1 MFLASP
7 AIVGIFGAVIALVL
21 IALVIIKRYR
31 IAKPDEAIIVTGGKG
46 KEVVDAAGNK
56 SRDLSGQKVV
66 TGGGVFVVPF
76 VQKSFTI
83 SLRSRRLSITTEAQT
98 TDGITMQAQAV
109 AVVKVGGTQEMIRAA
124 AQRFLSNSDEID
136 ESTQEVLSGSLR
148 SIIGGLTVLQII
160 RDRAVVAQSVLEAAE
175 EALTK
180 QGLVVDTLQIQEIR
194 DGADYISNIG
204 RPEAAKVRQQADIA
218 ETNAYQ
224 ASQEAKIAAER
235 VLLDRNR
242 ELKLRQA
249 EIQVETDKATAQA
262 SAAQPLEDAIQQQA
276 IVEQQRITAQKEVA
290 LRTEKLNADV
300 RAVAEADA
308 YRVEQIAKAE
318 AAASISAAEG
328 RATAVEREGAASRI
342 ARIAA
347 AEAVEAE
354 GRAEAAALEAKGTAE
369 AAAIDA
375 RARALETQSQAVL
388 AQELIHLLP
397 EIAAEYARA
406 IGAIE
411 HMTVVSADGTSKVAG
426 EAMGNIKG
434 LLEMAKD
441 TVGIDLAGMLN
452 GAVSGGAAGA
462 AAGRASREESDR
474 GRRSDREAVRS
485 ERSERSERRGITEG
499 RADVASADTGD
510 HGVPYD
516 SSSTAD
522 RSSAPG
528 VTDSARDLAGS
539 AAGTATAAADAASA
553 AADAATEAAR
563 AAGAA
568 AQRTGANVTDQING
582 FGAGSQ

>member
-1 MFLASP
+1 MFFITP
-7 AIVGIFGAVIALVL
+7 AIVGVFGAVVALVL

-46 KEVVDAAGNK
+46 KEVKAADGTTI
-56 SRDLSGQKVV
+56 RDMSGQKVV
-66 TGGGVFVVPF
+66 TGGGVFVLPF

-194 DGADYISNIG
+194 DGADYIANIG
-204 RPEAAKVRQQADIA
+204 RPEAAKVRQAADIA

-224 ASQEAKIAAER
+224 ASEEAKIAAEK

-249 EIQVETDKATAQA
+249 EIQAETDKANAQA
-262 SAAQPLEDAIQQQA
+262 QAADPLEQAIQQQA
-276 IVEQQRITAQKEVA
+276 IVEQQQITAQREVA

-300 RAVAEADA
+300 RAVAEAEA
-308 YRVEQIAKAE
+308 YKVEALAKAE
-318 AAASISAAEG
+318 AAAAVSAADG
-328 RATAVEREGAASRI
+328 RAQAVEREGLAARA

-347 AEAVEAE
+347 SEAVAAE
-354 GRAEAAALEAKGTAE
+354 GRAEAEAIQAKGTAE
-369 AAAIDA
+369 AIAVEA

-388 AQELIHLLP
+388 AQELIHRLP
-397 EIAAEYARA
+397 EIAGEYAQA
-406 IGAIE
+406 IAGIDS
-411 HMTVVSADGTSKVAG
+411 MTVVSADGTSRVAG
-426 EAMGNIKG
+426 DAMGNLKG
-434 LLEMAKD
+434 LLEMARE
-441 TVGIDLAGMLN
+441 TVGVDLVGMLN
-452 GAVSGGAAGA
+452 GVVAGSAAGA
-462 AAGRASREESDR
+462 AAGRAAASTQGDAAVELANPAETDERPAAPA
-474 GRRSDREAVRS
+474 EAP
-485 ERSERSERRGITEG
+485 E
-499 RADVASADTGD
+499 ADT
-510 HGVPYD
+510 VP
-516 SSSTAD
+516 
-522 RSSAPG
+522 G
-528 VTDSARDLAGS
+528 
-539 AAGTATAAADAASA
+539 ASD
-553 AADAATEAAR
+553 DAATG
-563 AAGAA
+563 AGAA
-568 AQRTGANVTDQING
+568 
-582 FGAGSQ
+582 S

>member
-1 MFLASP
+1 MSLFASP
-7 AIVGIFGAVIALVL
+7 AIIGVFGAIIALVL

-46 KEVVDAAGNK
+46 KEVVDASGNK

-194 DGADYISNIG
+194 DGADYIANIG
-204 RPEAAKVRQQADIA
+204 RPEAAKVRQAADIA

-224 ASQEAKIAAER
+224 ASQEAKISAEK

-249 EIQVETDKATAQA
+249 EIQAETDKANAQA
-262 SAAQPLEDAIQQQA
+262 QAADPLEQAIQQQA
-276 IVEQQRITAQKEVA
+276 IVEQQQITAQKEVA

-300 RAVAEADA
+300 RAVAEAEA
-308 YRVEQIAKAE
+308 YRVEALAKAE
-318 AAASISAAEG
+318 ASAAVSAAEG
-328 RATAVEREGAASRI
+328 RAKAVEREGLASRA

-347 AEAVEAE
+347 SEALEAE

-369 AAAIDA
+369 ATAIDA

-397 EIAAEYARA
+397 EIAAEYSRA
-406 IGAIE
+406 IGAIDN
-411 HMTVVSADGTSKVAG
+411 MTVVSADGTSKVAG

-441 TVGIDLAGMLN
+441 TVGIDLAAMLN
-452 GAVSGGAAGA
+452 GVAGGAAAGA
-462 AAGRASREESDR
+462 AAGRASRDESTAQP
-474 GRRSDREAVRS
+474 RRAAHARS
-485 ERSERSERRGITEG
+485 VE
-499 RADVASADTGD
+499 ASAG
-510 HGVPYD
+510 
-516 SSSTAD
+516 
-522 RSSAPG
+522 SSAVEAGSGGTAASSASRDARVSG
-528 VTDSARDLAGS
+528 VTEHLGS
-539 AAGTATAAADAASA
+539 AAEQTAHASIDSAQNWAAQTGERLAGES
-553 AADAATEAAR
+553 
-563 AAGAA
+563 GAA
-568 AQRTGANVTDQING
+568 QPGTQANGAD
-582 FGAGSQ
+582 SQA

>member
-1 MFLASP
+1 MILFTSAT
-7 AIVGIFGAVIALVL
+7 IGIFGALIALVL
-21 IALVIIKRYR
+21 VALIIIKRYR

-46 KEVVDAAGNK
+46 KEVIDPATGLK

-66 TGGGVFVVPF
+66 TGGGVFVLPF

-194 DGADYISNIG
+194 DGADYIANIG
-204 RPEAAKVRQQADIA
+204 RPEAAKVRQTAEVA

-224 ASQEAKIAAER
+224 ASQEAKIAAEK

-249 EIQVETDKATAQA
+249 EIQAETDRASAQA
-262 SAAQPLEDAIQQQA
+262 AAADPLEQAIQQQS
-276 IVEQQRITAQKEVA
+276 IVQQQEITAQRQVA
-290 LRTEKLNADV
+290 LKKEQLNAEV
-300 RAVAEADA
+300 RAVAEAEA
-308 YRVEQIAKAE
+308 YKVEALAKAN
-318 AAASISAAEG
+318 AAAAVSAAE
-328 RATAVEREGAASRI
+328 AE
-342 ARIAA
+342 AR
-347 AEAVEAE
+347 AVEAK
-354 GRAEAAALEAKGTAE
+354 GLAEARALEAKGLAE
-369 AAAIDA
+369 AQAIDA
-375 RARALETQSQAVL
+375 RARALEAQAESVL

-397 EIAAEYARA
+397 AIAHEYAQA

-411 HMTVVSADGTSKVAG
+411 TMTVVSTDGTSKVAG
-426 EAMGNIKG
+426 EAMGNLKG
-434 LLEMAKD
+434 LLDMARD

-452 GAVSGGAAGA
+452 GAVAGGAAGA
-462 AAGRASREESDR
+462 AAGRASS
-474 GRRSDREAVRS
+474 EAK
-485 ERSERSERRGITEG
+485 G
-499 RADVASADTGD
+499 
-510 HGVPYD
+510 
-516 SSSTAD
+516 
-522 RSSAPG
+522 
-528 VTDSARDLAGS
+528 DLAS
-539 AAGTATAAADAASA
+539 
-553 AADAATEAAR
+553 
-563 AAGAA
+563 
-568 AQRTGANVTDQING
+568 
-582 FGAGSQ
+582 

>member
-1 MFLASP
+1 MFFASP
-7 AIVGIFGAVIALVL
+7 AIIGVFGAVIALVL

-46 KEVVDAAGNK
+46 KEVVDATGQR

-76 VQKSFTI
+76 IQKSFTI

-98 TDGITMQAQAV
+98 TDGITIQAQAV
-109 AVVKVGGTQEMIRAA
+109 AVVKVGGSQEMIRAA

-194 DGADYISNIG
+194 DGADYITNIG
-204 RPEAAKVRQQADIA
+204 RPESAKVRQAADIA

-249 EIQVETDKATAQA
+249 EIQVETDKANAQA
-262 SAAQPLEDAIQQQA
+262 GAAEPLEQAIQQQA
-276 IVEQQRITAQKEVA
+276 IVEQQQITAQREVA

-300 RAVAEADA
+300 RAVAEAEA
-308 YRVEQIAKAE
+308 YRVEALAKAE
-318 AAASISAAEG
+318 ATAAVSAADG
-328 RATAVEREGAASRI
+328 RAQAVEREGLASRA

-347 AEAVEAE
+347 SEALEAE

-397 EIAAEYARA
+397 EIAGKYADA
-406 IGAIE
+406 ISAIDN
-411 HMTVVSADGTSKVAG
+411 MTVVSADGTSKVAG
-426 EAMGNIKG
+426 DAMGNIKG
-434 LLEMAKD
+434 LLEMARE
-441 TVGIDLAGMLN
+441 TVGIDLVGMLN
-452 GAVSGGAAGA
+452 GVVTGGAAGA
-462 AAGRASREESDR
+462 AAGRSSHSTQPVTIAAPER
-474 GRRSDREAVRS
+474 GVPE
-485 ERSERSERRGITEG
+485 
-499 RADVASADTGD
+499 
-510 HGVPYD
+510 HGVYE
-516 SSSTAD
+516 
-522 RSSAPG
+522 APA
-528 VTDSARDLAGS
+528 V
-539 AAGTATAAADAASA
+539 ASA
-553 AADAATEAAR
+553 AAGDAADSATQAAP
-563 AAGAA
+563 ADPA
-568 AQRTGANVTDQING
+568 AQPQADQ
-582 FGAGSQ
+582 AE

>member
-1 MFLASP
+1 MLLASP
-7 AIVGIFGAVIALVL
+7 AIIGIFGAVIALVL
-21 IALVIIKRYR
+21 VALVIIKRYR

-46 KEVVDAAGNK
+46 KEVVDASGQR

-98 TDGITMQAQAV
+98 TDGITIQAQAV

-194 DGADYISNIG
+194 DGADYITNIG
-204 RPEAAKVRQQADIA
+204 RPEAAKVRQAADIA

-224 ASQEAKIAAER
+224 ASQEAKISAEK

-249 EIQVETDKATAQA
+249 EIQAETDKATAQA
-262 SAAQPLEDAIQQQA
+262 AAAEPLEQAIQQQA
-276 IVEQQRITAQKEVA
+276 IVEQQQITAQKGVA
-290 LRTEKLNADV
+290 LRTEQLNADV
-300 RAVAEADA
+300 RAVAEAEA
-308 YRVEQIAKAE
+308 YRVEALAKAE
-318 AAASISAAEG
+318 AAAAVSAAEG
-328 RATAVEREGAASRI
+328 RAKAVEREGLANRS

-347 AEAVEAE
+347 SEALEAE
-354 GRAEAAALEAKGTAE
+354 GRAEASALEAKGTAE

-397 EIAAEYARA
+397 EIAGEYAQA
-406 IGAIE
+406 IGAIDN
-411 HMTVVSADGTSKVAG
+411 MTVVSADGSAKVTG
-426 EAMGNIKG
+426 DAMGNIKG
-434 LLEMAKD
+434 MLEMARE
-441 TVGIDLAGMLN
+441 TVGIDLVGILN
-452 GAVSGGAAGA
+452 GAVTGGAAGA
-462 AAGRASREESDR
+462 AAGRASQGQADR
-474 GRRSDREAVRS
+474 GRVERVQADHARTDRARAAVATSDAAPARAGASGSRAGSNAGAAEQIAV
-485 ERSERSERRGITEG
+485 
-499 RADVASADTGD
+499 AAQ
-510 HGVPYD
+510 
-516 SSSTAD
+516 
-522 RSSAPG
+522 
-528 VTDSARDLAGS
+528 DLA
-539 AAGTATAAADAASA
+539 ATAAQTAS
-553 AADAATEAAR
+553 EAAEAAESVTG
-563 AAGAA
+563 AAGDA
-568 AQRTGANVTDQING
+568 AQRAGRTAATGLDR
-582 FGAGSQ
+582 FGAAPQQNPAE

>member
-7 AIVGIFGAVIALVL
+7 AIVGVFGAVIALVL

-83 SLRSRRLSITTEAQT
+83 SLRSRRLTITTEAQT
-98 TDGITMQAQAV
+98 TDGITIQAQAV
-109 AVVKVGGTQEMIRAA
+109 AVVKVGGAQEMIRAA

-194 DGADYISNIG
+194 DGADYITNIG

-249 EIQVETDKATAQA
+249 EIQAETDKATAQA
-262 SAAQPLEDAIQQQA
+262 SAAEPLEDAIQQQA
-276 IVEQQRITAQKEVA
+276 IVQQKQITAQKEVA
-290 LRTEKLNADV
+290 LRKEQLNADV
-300 RAVAEADA
+300 RAVAEAEA
-308 YRVEQIAKAE
+308 YRVEALAKAD
-318 AAASISAAEG
+318 AAAAVSAADG
-328 RATAVEREGAASRI
+328 RAQAVEREGLANRA

-347 AEAVEAE
+347 SEALERE

-369 AAAIDA
+369 AIAIDA

-397 EIAAEYARA
+397 EIAGKYAEA
-406 IGAIE
+406 IGAIDN
-411 HMTVVSADGTSKVAG
+411 MTVVSADGTSKVAG
-426 EAMGNIKG
+426 DAMGNIKG

-441 TVGIDLAGMLN
+441 TVGIDLVGMLN
-452 GAVSGGAAGA
+452 GVVAGGAAGA
-462 AAGRASREESDR
+462 AAGRASQQEPRRAAGLISAEGAASFDR
-474 GRRSDREAVRS
+474 
-485 ERSERSERRGITEG
+485 T
-499 RADVASADTGD
+499 ADSLADSAD
-510 HGVPYD
+510 
-516 SSSTAD
+516 SLAE
-522 RSSAPG
+522 SA
-528 VTDSARDLAGS
+528 
-539 AAGTATAAADAASA
+539 ATAATAANEAADSA
-553 AADAATEAAR
+553 AHAATEIADPGALGTQPQR
-563 AAGAA
+563 AE
-568 AQRTGANVTDQING
+568 
-582 FGAGSQ
+582 

>member
-46 KEVVDAAGNK
+46 KEVVDASGGR

-76 VQKSFTI
+76 IQKSFTI
-83 SLRSRRLSITTEAQT
+83 SLRSRRLTIMTEAQT
-98 TDGITMQAQAV
+98 TDGITIQAQAV
-109 AVVKVGGTQEMIRAA
+109 AVVKVGGSQEMIRAA

-136 ESTQEVLSGSLR
+136 QSTQEVLSGSLR

-194 DGADYISNIG
+194 DGADYITNIG

-249 EIQVETDKATAQA
+249 EIQAETDKATAQA
-262 SAAQPLEDAIQQQA
+262 SAAEPLEQAIQQQA
-276 IVEQQRITAQKEVA
+276 IVQQQQITAQKEVA
-290 LRTEKLNADV
+290 LRTEQLNADV
-300 RAVAEADA
+300 RAVAEAEA
-308 YRVEQIAKAE
+308 YRVKELAKADAE
-318 AAASISAAEG
+318 AAVSAAEG
-328 RATAVEREGAASRI
+328 RAQSTEREGLAARA

-347 AEAVEAE
+347 AEALERE
-354 GRAEAAALEAKGTAE
+354 GKAEAAALEAKGTAE
-369 AAAIDA
+369 AVAIDA

-388 AQELIHLLP
+388 AQELIQLLP
-397 EIAAEYARA
+397 EIAGKYAEA
-406 IGAIE
+406 IGAIDN
-411 HMTVVSADGTSKVAG
+411 MTVVSADGSSKVAG
-426 EAMGNIKG
+426 DAMGNIKG

-441 TVGIDLAGMLN
+441 TVGIDLVGMLN
-452 GAVSGGAAGA
+452 GVVAGGAAGA
-462 AAGRASREESDR
+462 AAGRASKTATPA
-474 GRRSDREAVRS
+474 RSGAPLSEHAAYAL
-485 ERSERSERRGITEG
+485 ERSSEALRG
-499 RADVASADTGD
+499 ASD
-510 HGVPYD
+510 
-516 SSSTAD
+516 
-522 RSSAPG
+522 
-528 VTDSARDLAGS
+528 DLAGVAS
-539 AAGTATAAADAASA
+539 ELVVEPSVDPDPAPAAAPEQEPQA
-553 AADAATEAAR
+553 
-563 AAGAA
+563 
-568 AQRTGANVTDQING
+568 
-582 FGAGSQ
+582 

>member
-1 MFLASP
+1 MLLASP
-7 AIVGIFGAVIALVL
+7 AIIGIFGAVIALVL
-21 IALVIIKRYR
+21 VALVIIKRYR

-46 KEVVDAAGNK
+46 KEVVDAAGHK

-98 TDGITMQAQAV
+98 TDGITIQAQAV

-194 DGADYISNIG
+194 DAADYIANIG
-204 RPEAAKVRQQADIA
+204 RPEAAKVRQAADIA

-224 ASQEAKIAAER
+224 ASQEAKISAEK

-249 EIQVETDKATAQA
+249 EIQAETDKATAQA
-262 SAAQPLEDAIQQQA
+262 SAAEPLEQAIQQQA
-276 IVEQQRITAQKEVA
+276 IVEQQQITAQKEVA

-300 RAVAEADA
+300 RAVAEAEA
-308 YRVEQIAKAE
+308 YRVEALAKAE
-318 AAASISAAEG
+318 ATASVSAAEG
-328 RATAVEREGAASRI
+328 RAKAIEREGLANRA

-347 AEAVEAE
+347 SEALEAE

-397 EIAAEYARA
+397 EIAGEYAQA
-406 IGAIE
+406 IGAIDN
-411 HMTVVSADGTSKVAG
+411 MTVVSADGSSKVTG
-426 EAMGNIKG
+426 DAMGNIKG
-434 LLEMAKD
+434 MLEMARE
-441 TVGIDLAGMLN
+441 TVGIDLVGMLN
-452 GAVSGGAAGA
+452 GVVAGGAAGA
-462 AAGRASREESDR
+462 AAGRASQAKPQADPDPARREEAVSSRGSGSDPR
-474 GRRSDREAVRS
+474 TA
-485 ERSERSERRGITEG
+485 ERL
-499 RADVASADTGD
+499 ADAAQ
-510 HGVPYD
+510 
-516 SSSTAD
+516 
-522 RSSAPG
+522 
-528 VTDSARDLAGS
+528 DLA
-539 AAGTATAAADAASA
+539 ATASRTASEAADAAGSV
-553 AADAATEAAR
+553 ADAA
-563 AAGAA
+563 GDA
-568 AQRTGANVTDQING
+568 AQRAGSTAVNGLDG
-582 FGAGSQ
+582 FGAAPQQNPAE

>member
-1 MFLASP
+1 MSLLVSP

-46 KEVVDAAGNK
+46 KVVRDAAGNET
-56 SRDLSGQKVV
+56 RDLSGQKVV

-98 TDGITMQAQAV
+98 TDGITIQAQAV

-194 DGADYISNIG
+194 DAADYIANIG
-204 RPEAAKVRQQADIA
+204 RPEAAKVRQAADIA

-224 ASQEAKIAAER
+224 ASQEAKISAEQH
-235 VLLDRNR
+235 LLDRNR

-249 EIQVETDKATAQA
+249 AVQAETDKASAQA

-276 IVEQQRITAQKEVA
+276 IVEQQQLTAQKQVS
-290 LRTEKLNADV
+290 LRKEQLNADV
-300 RAVAEADA
+300 RAVAEAEA
-308 YRVEQIAKAE
+308 YRVEQLAKAD
-318 AAASISAAEG
+318 AAAAVSAAEG
-328 RATAVEREGAASRI
+328 RAQATEREGLASRA

-347 AEAVEAE
+347 SEALAAEGEAEA
-354 GRAEAAALEAKGTAE
+354 RALRAKGTAE
-369 AAAIDA
+369 ADAIDA

-388 AQELIHLLP
+388 AQELIQLLP
-397 EIAAEYARA
+397 SIAGEYAQA
-406 IGAIE
+406 IGNIDT
-411 HMTVVSADGTSKVAG
+411 MTVVSADGTSKVAG
-426 EAMGNIKG
+426 DAMGNIKG
-434 LLEMAKD
+434 LLDMARD
-441 TVGIDLAGMLN
+441 TVGVDLVGMLN
-452 GAVSGGAAGA
+452 GVAAGGAAGA
-462 AAGRASREESDR
+462 AAGRASNRAS
-474 GRRSDREAVRS
+474 REA
-485 ERSERSERRGITEG
+485 
-499 RADVASADTGD
+499 SATM
-510 HGVPYD
+510 
-516 SSSTAD
+516 
-522 RSSAPG
+522 
-528 VTDSARDLAGS
+528 RDLRDGFGSREANDGSRHGSPSAAGS
-539 AAGTATAAADAASA
+539 AGASDARNAGSSPASGASDASSDASGAGDSDAASGSGDPA
-553 AADAATEAAR
+553 S
-563 AAGAA
+563 
-568 AQRTGANVTDQING
+568 
-582 FGAGSQ
+582 GAGSDA

>member
-1 MFLASP
+1 MFFITP
-7 AIVGIFGAVIALVL
+7 AIVGVFGAVVALVL

-46 KEVVDAAGNK
+46 KEVK
-56 SRDLSGQKVV
+56 SADGGTVRDMSGQKVV
-66 TGGGVFVVPF
+66 TGGGVFVLPF

-194 DGADYISNIG
+194 DGADYIANIG
-204 RPEAAKVRQQADIA
+204 RPEAAKVRQAADIA

-224 ASQEAKIAAER
+224 ASEEAKIGAEK

-249 EIQVETDKATAQA
+249 EIQAETDKANAQA
-262 SAAQPLEDAIQQQA
+262 QAADPLEQAIQQQA
-276 IVEQQRITAQKEVA
+276 IVEQQQITAQKEVA

-300 RAVAEADA
+300 RAVAEAEA
-308 YRVEQIAKAE
+308 YRVEALAKAE
-318 AAASISAAEG
+318 AAAAVSAADG
-328 RATAVEREGAASRI
+328 RAQAVEREGLAARA

-347 AEAVEAE
+347 SEAVAAE
-354 GRAEAAALEAKGTAE
+354 GRAEAEAIQAKGTAE
-369 AAAIDA
+369 AIAVEA

-388 AQELIHLLP
+388 AQELIHRLP
-397 EIAAEYARA
+397 EIASEYAQA
-406 IGAIE
+406 IAGIDS
-411 HMTVVSADGTSKVAG
+411 MTVVSADGTSRVAG
-426 EAMGNIKG
+426 DAMGNLKG
-434 LLEMAKD
+434 LLEMARE
-441 TVGIDLAGMLN
+441 TVGVDLVGMLN
-452 GAVSGGAAGA
+452 GVVTGSAAGA
-462 AAGRASREESDR
+462 AAGRAANPAAQLAHGGGSETSAESQP
-474 GRRSDREAVRS
+474 EA
-485 ERSERSERRGITEG
+485 GAD
-499 RADVASADTGD
+499 RADEVAAETTQ
-510 HGVPYD
+510 H
-516 SSSTAD
+516 AQ
-522 RSSAPG
+522 
-528 VTDSARDLAGS
+528 
-539 AAGTATAAADAASA
+539 AAAA
-553 AADAATEAAR
+553 EP
-563 AAGAA
+563 GQ
-568 AQRTGANVTDQING
+568 AQQAEPRQTLVNDGE
-582 FGAGSQ
+582 

>member
-1 MFLASP
+1 MFFITP
-7 AIVGIFGAVIALVL
+7 AIVGVFGAVVALVL

-46 KEVVDAAGNK
+46 KEVATAGGTT
-56 SRDLSGQKVV
+56 RDLSGQKVV
-66 TGGGVFVVPF
+66 TGGGVFVLPF

-194 DGADYISNIG
+194 DGADYIQNIG

-224 ASQEAKIAAER
+224 ASEEAKIAAEK

-249 EIQVETDKATAQA
+249 EIQAETDKANAQA
-262 SAAQPLEDAIQQQA
+262 QAADPLEQAIQQQA
-276 IVEQQRITAQKEVA
+276 IVEQQQITAQREVA

-300 RAVAEADA
+300 RAVAEAEA
-308 YRVEQIAKAE
+308 YRLEALAKAE
-318 AAASISAAEG
+318 ATAAVSAADG
-328 RATAVEREGAASRI
+328 RAQAVEREGLAARA

-347 AEAVEAE
+347 SEAVAAE
-354 GRAEAAALEAKGTAE
+354 GRAEAEAIQAKGTAE
-369 AAAIDA
+369 AVAVEA

-388 AQELIHLLP
+388 AQELIHRLP
-397 EIAAEYARA
+397 EIAGEYAQA
-406 IGAIE
+406 IAGIDS
-411 HMTVVSADGTSKVAG
+411 MTVVSADGTAKVAG
-426 EAMGNIKG
+426 DAMGNLKG
-434 LLEMAKD
+434 LLEMARE
-441 TVGIDLAGMLN
+441 TVGVDLVGMLN
-452 GAVSGGAAGA
+452 GVVTGSAAGA
-462 AAGRASREESDR
+462 AAGRA
-474 GRRSDREAVRS
+474 
-485 ERSERSERRGITEG
+485 
-499 RADVASADTGD
+499 ASSNGNQ
-510 HGVPYD
+510 
-516 SSSTAD
+516 
-522 RSSAPG
+522 
-528 VTDSARDLAGS
+528 
-539 AAGTATAAADAASA
+539 ATAQRDDAPVTIVEVEPQAVADPDIASQA
-553 AADAATEAAR
+553 PANEERARQGLVADE
-563 AAGAA
+563 
-568 AQRTGANVTDQING
+568 DQ
-582 FGAGSQ
+582 A

>member
-7 AIVGIFGAVIALVL
+7 AIIGIFGAVIALVL

-46 KEVVDAAGNK
+46 KEVVDATGQR

-194 DGADYISNIG
+194 DGADYIVNIG
-204 RPEAAKVRQQADIA
+204 RPEAAKVRQAADIA

-224 ASQEAKIAAER
+224 ASQEAKIAAEK

-249 EIQVETDKATAQA
+249 EIQAETDKATAQA
-262 SAAQPLEDAIQQQA
+262 SAAEPLEQAIQQQA
-276 IVEQQRITAQKEVA
+276 IVEQQQITAQREVA
-290 LRTEKLNADV
+290 LRTERLNADV
-300 RAVAEADA
+300 RAVAEAEA
-308 YRVEQIAKAE
+308 YRVEALAKAE
-318 AAASISAAEG
+318 ATASVSAAEG
-328 RATAVEREGAASRI
+328 RAKAIEREGLANRA

-347 AEAVEAE
+347 SEALEAE

-397 EIAAEYARA
+397 EIAGEYAQA
-406 IGAIE
+406 IGAIDN
-411 HMTVVSADGTSKVAG
+411 MTVVSTDGTSKVTG
-426 EAMGNIKG
+426 DAMGNIKG
-434 LLEMAKD
+434 LLEMARE
-441 TVGIDLAGMLN
+441 TVGIDLVGMLN
-452 GAVSGGAAGA
+452 GVVAGGAAGA
-462 AAGRASREESDR
+462 AAGRASSSSAQESER
-474 GRRSDREAVRS
+474 GAVSRAVASMSEAASGEAAPREA
-485 ERSERSERRGITEG
+485 
-499 RADVASADTGD
+499 ASG
-510 HGVPYD
+510 G
-516 SSSTAD
+516 
-522 RSSAPG
+522 
-528 VTDSARDLAGS
+528 
-539 AAGTATAAADAASA
+539 AASGQA
-553 AADAATEAAR
+553 VSGEGDG
-563 AAGAA
+563 AGAQMNRA
-568 AQRTGANVTDQING
+568 E
-582 FGAGSQ
+582 

>member
-46 KEVVDAAGNK
+46 KEIVDAAGNK
-56 SRDLSGQKVV
+56 GRDLSGQKVV

-204 RPEAAKVRQQADIA
+204 RPEAAKVRQAADIA
-218 ETNAYQ
+218 ETIAYQ
-224 ASQEAKIAAER
+224 ASQEAKIGAER

-249 EIQVETDKATAQA
+249 EIQVETDKAKAQA
-262 SAAQPLEDAIQQQA
+262 SAAEPLEQAIQQQG
-276 IVEQQRITAQKEVA
+276 IVEQQQITAQKEVA
-290 LRTEKLNADV
+290 LKTQQLNANV
-300 RAVAEADA
+300 RAVAEAEA
-308 YRVEQIAKAE
+308 YRVEALAKAE
-318 AAASISAAEG
+318 AAASVSAAEG
-328 RATAVEREGAASRI
+328 RAKAVEREGVASRV

-369 AAAIDA
+369 ATAIDA

-397 EIAAEYARA
+397 EIAAEYSRA
-406 IGAIE
+406 IGAID

-462 AAGRASREESDR
+462 AAGRASREES
-474 GRRSDREAVRS
+474 GRRGSIRAESFAGDRD
-485 ERSERSERRGITEG
+485 
-499 RADVASADTGD
+499 ADRQTDRHTDRYASADHGD
-510 HGVPYD
+510 HG
-516 SSSTAD
+516 SGAWSTAANSGLQTAESLAQSS
-522 RSSAPG
+522 RS
-528 VTDSARDLAGS
+528 LAGS
-539 AAGTATAAADAASA
+539 ATDAAAVAADAAG
-553 AADAATEAAR
+553 DAATAANDAAR
-563 AAGAA
+563 AAAAA
-568 AQRTGANVTDQING
+568 AQRAGTAISDQANG
-582 FGAGSQ
+582 LGAGSQ

>member
-21 IALVIIKRYR
+21 VALVIIKRYR

-46 KEVVDAAGNK
+46 KEVVDLAGNRG
-56 SRDLSGQKVV
+56 RDLSGQKVV

-109 AVVKVGGTQEMIRAA
+109 AVVKVGGSQEMIRAA

-194 DGADYISNIG
+194 DGADYITNIG
-204 RPEAAKVRQQADIA
+204 RPEAAKVRQLADIA

-224 ASQEAKIAAER
+224 ASQEAKIAAEK

-249 EIQVETDKATAQA
+249 EIQVETDKALAQA
-262 SAAQPLEDAIQQQA
+262 SAAEPLEQAIQQQG
-276 IVEQQRITAQKEVA
+276 IVEQQQMTAQKEVA
-290 LRTEKLNADV
+290 LKTQQLNADV
-300 RAVAEADA
+300 RAVAEAEA
-308 YRVEQIAKAE
+308 YRIETEAKAD
-318 AAASISAAEG
+318 AAAAISAAEG
-328 RATAVEREGAASRI
+328 RAQSVEREGLASRQ

-347 AEAVEAE
+347 SEALEAE
-354 GRAEAAALEAKGTAE
+354 GRAEAAALLAKGTAE

-375 RARALETQSQAVL
+375 RARALETQSTAVL

-397 EIAAEYARA
+397 EIAGQYAQA
-406 IGAIE
+406 IGSIDN
-411 HMTVVSADGTSKVAG
+411 MTVVSADGTAKVAG
-426 EAMGNIKG
+426 DAMGNIKG

-441 TVGIDLAGMLN
+441 TVGIDLVGMLN
-452 GAVSGGAAGA
+452 GVVAGGA
-462 AAGRASREESDR
+462 
-474 GRRSDREAVRS
+474 
-485 ERSERSERRGITEG
+485 
-499 RADVASADTGD
+499 
-510 HGVPYD
+510 
-516 SSSTAD
+516 
-522 RSSAPG
+522 
-528 VTDSARDLAGS
+528 AGS
-539 AAGTATAAADAASA
+539 AAGRAAVQAQGQTDTGTVRQVVDSAPGASVTQAADA
-553 AADAATEAAR
+553 EGR
-563 AAGAA
+563 AE
-568 AQRTGANVTDQING
+568 
-582 FGAGSQ
+582 

>member
-1 MFLASP
+1 MILFTSAT
-7 AIVGIFGAVIALVL
+7 IGIFGALIALVL
-21 IALVIIKRYR
+21 VALIIIKRYR

-46 KEVVDAAGNK
+46 KEVVDPATGHK

-66 TGGGVFVVPF
+66 TGGGVFVLPF

-194 DGADYISNIG
+194 DGADYIVNIG
-204 RPEAAKVRQQADIA
+204 RPEAAKVRQTAEVA

-224 ASQEAKIAAER
+224 ASQEAKIAAEK

-249 EIQVETDKATAQA
+249 EIQAETDKASAQA
-262 SAAQPLEDAIQQQA
+262 AAADPLEQAIQQQS
-276 IVEQQRITAQKEVA
+276 IVQQQELTAQRQVA
-290 LRTEKLNADV
+290 LKKEQLNAEV
-300 RAVAEADA
+300 RAVAEAEA
-308 YRVEQIAKAE
+308 YKVEALAKAN
-318 AAASISAAEG
+318 AAAS
-328 RATAVEREGAASRI
+328 V
-342 ARIAA
+342 AA
-347 AEAVEAE
+347 AEAEARAVEAK
-354 GRAEAAALEAKGTAE
+354 GLAEARALEAKGLAE
-369 AAAIDA
+369 AQAIDA
-375 RARALETQSQAVL
+375 RARALEAQAESVL

-397 EIAAEYARA
+397 AIAREYAQA

-411 HMTVVSADGTSKVAG
+411 TMTVVSTDGTSKVAG
-426 EAMGNIKG
+426 EAMGNLKG
-434 LLEMAKD
+434 LLDMARD

-452 GAVSGGAAGA
+452 GAVAGGAAGA
-462 AAGRASREESDR
+462 AAGRASNKAS
-474 GRRSDREAVRS
+474 SEAS
-485 ERSERSERRGITEG
+485 ERARQTASHALGV
-499 RADVASADTGD
+499 ADSAI
-510 HGVPYD
+510 
-516 SSSTAD
+516 STASD
-522 RSSAPG
+522 AVETAESVLGSH
-528 VTDSARDLAGS
+528 AGS
-539 AAGTATAAADAASA
+539 ASA
-553 AADAATEAAR
+553 VSPDSSQG
-563 AAGAA
+563 AGA
-568 AQRTGANVTDQING
+568 
-582 FGAGSQ
+582 

>member
-7 AIVGIFGAVIALVL
+7 AIVGVFGAIIALVL

-46 KEVVDAAGNK
+46 KEVVDAAGHK

-83 SLRSRRLSITTEAQT
+83 SLRSRRLTITTEAQT
-98 TDGITMQAQAV
+98 TDGITIQAQAV
-109 AVVKVGGTQEMIRAA
+109 AVVKVGGAQEMIRAA

-194 DGADYISNIG
+194 DGADYITNIG

-262 SAAQPLEDAIQQQA
+262 SAAEPLEEAIQQQA
-276 IVEQQRITAQKEVA
+276 IVQQKQITAQKEVA
-290 LRTEKLNADV
+290 LRTEQLNADV
-300 RAVAEADA
+300 RAVAEAEA
-308 YRVEQIAKAE
+308 YRVEALAKAD
-318 AAASISAAEG
+318 AAAAVSAADG
-328 RATAVEREGAASRI
+328 RAQAVEREGLANRA

-347 AEAVEAE
+347 SEALERE

-369 AAAIDA
+369 AIAIDA

-397 EIAAEYARA
+397 EIASKYAEA
-406 IGAIE
+406 IGAIDN
-411 HMTVVSADGTSKVAG
+411 MTVVSADGTSRVAG
-426 EAMGNIKG
+426 DAMGNIKG

-441 TVGIDLAGMLN
+441 TVGIDLVGMLN
-452 GAVSGGAAGA
+452 GVVAGGAAGA
-462 AAGRASREESDR
+462 AAGRASQSEPRRAAGLISEESAAHL
-474 GRRSDREAVRS
+474 GR
-485 ERSERSERRGITEG
+485 
-499 RADVASADTGD
+499 SAD
-510 HGVPYD
+510 
-516 SSSTAD
+516 S
-522 RSSAPG
+522 
-528 VTDSARDLAGS
+528 L
-539 AAGTATAAADAASA
+539 ADAADTLSDSA
-553 AADAATEAAR
+553 ASVAAEAADTAQH
-563 AAGAA
+563 AADTASGLGDRGAP
-568 AQRTGANVTDQING
+568 
-582 FGAGSQ
+582 GSQPERAE

>member
-7 AIVGIFGAVIALVL
+7 AIVGVFGAVIALVL

-56 SRDLSGQKVV
+56 GRDLSGQKVV

-83 SLRSRRLSITTEAQT
+83 SLRSRRLTITTEAQT
-98 TDGITMQAQAV
+98 TDGITIQAQAV
-109 AVVKVGGTQEMIRAA
+109 AVVKVGGAQEMIRAA

-194 DGADYISNIG
+194 DGADYITNIG

-262 SAAQPLEDAIQQQA
+262 SAAEPLEEAIQQQA
-276 IVEQQRITAQKEVA
+276 IVQQKQITAQKEVA
-290 LRTEKLNADV
+290 LRTEQLNADV
-300 RAVAEADA
+300 RAVAEAEA
-308 YRVEQIAKAE
+308 YRVEALAKAD
-318 AAASISAAEG
+318 AAAAVSAADG
-328 RATAVEREGAASRI
+328 RAQAVEREGLANRA

-347 AEAVEAE
+347 SEALERE

-369 AAAIDA
+369 AIAIDA

-397 EIAAEYARA
+397 EIAGKYAEA
-406 IGAIE
+406 IGAIDN
-411 HMTVVSADGTSKVAG
+411 MTVVSADGSSKVAG
-426 EAMGNIKG
+426 DAMGNIKG

-441 TVGIDLAGMLN
+441 TVGIDLVGMLN
-452 GAVSGGAAGA
+452 GVVAGGAAGA
-462 AAGRASREESDR
+462 AAGRASQSDAPR
-474 GRRSDREAVRS
+474 GSGLMSA
-485 ERSERSERRGITEG
+485 EG
-499 RADVASADTGD
+499 AASISRSADSLSD
-510 HGVPYD
+510 AADRLAD
-516 SSSTAD
+516 SAATVADEAADTAQHAADSTARLGD
-522 RSSAPG
+522 AG
-528 VTDSARDLAGS
+528 VTGAQP
-539 AAGTATAAADAASA
+539 
-553 AADAATEAAR
+553 ER
-563 AAGAA
+563 AE
-568 AQRTGANVTDQING
+568 
-582 FGAGSQ
+582 

>member
-1 MFLASP
+1 MLLASP
-7 AIVGIFGAVIALVL
+7 AIIGIFGAVIALVL
-21 IALVIIKRYR
+21 VALVIIKRYR

-46 KEVVDAAGNK
+46 KEVVDAAGHK

-98 TDGITMQAQAV
+98 TDGITIQAQAV

-194 DGADYISNIG
+194 DAADYIANIG
-204 RPEAAKVRQQADIA
+204 RPEAAKVRQAADIA

-224 ASQEAKIAAER
+224 ASQEAKISAEK

-249 EIQVETDKATAQA
+249 EIQAETDKATAQA
-262 SAAQPLEDAIQQQA
+262 SAAEPLEQAIQQQA
-276 IVEQQRITAQKEVA
+276 IVEQQQITAQKEVA

-300 RAVAEADA
+300 RAVAEAEA
-308 YRVEQIAKAE
+308 YRVEALAKAE
-318 AAASISAAEG
+318 ATASVSAAEG
-328 RATAVEREGAASRI
+328 RAKAIEREGLANRA

-347 AEAVEAE
+347 SEALEAE

-397 EIAAEYARA
+397 EIAGEYAQA
-406 IGAIE
+406 IGAIDN
-411 HMTVVSADGTSKVAG
+411 MTVVSADGSSKVTG
-426 EAMGNIKG
+426 DAMGNIKG
-434 LLEMAKD
+434 MLEMARE
-441 TVGIDLAGMLN
+441 TVGIDLVGMLN
-452 GAVSGGAAGA
+452 GVVAGGAAGA
-462 AAGRASREESDR
+462 AAGRASQAKPQADRADSDPAQREEAVSGR
-474 GRRSDREAVRS
+474 GSGNDPRTA
-485 ERSERSERRGITEG
+485 ERL
-499 RADVASADTGD
+499 ADAAQ
-510 HGVPYD
+510 
-516 SSSTAD
+516 
-522 RSSAPG
+522 
-528 VTDSARDLAGS
+528 DLA
-539 AAGTATAAADAASA
+539 ATASRTASEAADAAGSV
-553 AADAATEAAR
+553 ADAA
-563 AAGAA
+563 GDA
-568 AQRTGANVTDQING
+568 AQRAGSTAVNGLDG
-582 FGAGSQ
+582 FGAAPQQNPAE

>member
-1 MFLASP
+1 MFFMTP
-7 AIVGIFGAVIALVL
+7 AIVGVFGAVVALVL

-46 KEVVDAAGNK
+46 KEVKTADGGTV
-56 SRDLSGQKVV
+56 RDMSGQKVV
-66 TGGGVFVVPF
+66 TGGGVFVLPF

-109 AVVKVGGTQEMIRAA
+109 AVVKVGGSQEMIRAA

-194 DGADYISNIG
+194 DGADYITNIG
-204 RPEAAKVRQQADIA
+204 RPEAAKVRQAADIA

-224 ASQEAKIAAER
+224 ASEEAKISAEK

-249 EIQVETDKATAQA
+249 EIQAETDKANAQA
-262 SAAQPLEDAIQQQA
+262 QAADPLEQAIQQQA
-276 IVEQQRITAQKEVA
+276 IVEQQQITAQKEVA

-300 RAVAEADA
+300 RAVAEAEA
-308 YRVEQIAKAE
+308 YRVEALAKAE
-318 AAASISAAEG
+318 AAASVSAAEG
-328 RATAVEREGAASRI
+328 RAQAVEREGVASRA

-347 AEAVEAE
+347 SEALAAE
-354 GRAEAAALEAKGTAE
+354 GRAEAEAIQAKGTAE

-397 EIAAEYARA
+397 QIANEYAQA
-406 IGAIE
+406 IGAIDS
-411 HMTVVSADGTSKVAG
+411 MTVVSADGTSKVAG

-441 TVGIDLAGMLN
+441 TVGIDLVGMLN

-462 AAGRASREESDR
+462 AAGRA
-474 GRRSDREAVRS
+474 A
-485 ERSERSERRGITEG
+485 
-499 RADVASADTGD
+499 
-510 HGVPYD
+510 
-516 SSSTAD
+516 TA
-522 RSSAPG
+522 
-528 VTDSARDLAGS
+528 SARDGQGNALLAS
-539 AAGTATAAADAASA
+539 RPSTVETPAADEVVPAHAAAVAPEPAAEPGQAAAD
-553 AADAATEAAR
+553 EVQVER
-563 AAGAA
+563 AE
-568 AQRTGANVTDQING
+568 
-582 FGAGSQ
+582 